1 MNENTSTLH
10 IVLSCIKELTANTGM
25 APRAA
30 IIEST
35 GLSPHIIKERIDELL
50 ESGQIKR
57 RERGVYQHVTVFA
70 PARAISRTVLPD
82 GLAVI
87 EVGDT
92 VLHLTPHE
100 EKRLSSMYGGAGSIQ
115 PAASQAYP
123 LPPQVQFLSS
133 EDVSEILGCSS
144 WQVEEYARNGVL
156 PGVKMGSKSAWVF
169 PPEALVRAVNRMAE
183 EEAAKRASPSDGNV
197 SK

>member
-1 MNENTSTLH
+1 MNETTSTLH

-70 PARAISRTVLPD
+70 PARAISKTALTD
-82 GLAVI
+82 GEVI
-87 EVGDT
+87 LEVGDT
-92 VLHLTPHE
+92 VLHLTPAE
-100 EKRLSSMYGGAGSIQ
+100 ERMMRSMFGSATVELQ
-115 PAASQAYP
+115 QAPATAPQTIPRPSALVMSLDDIAEVFCVSRRVARDKIVKDP
-123 LPPQVQFLSS
+123 GFPPTIPGSS
-133 EDVSEILGCSS
+133 E
-144 WQVEEYARNGVL
+144 R
-156 PGVKMGSKSAWVF
+156 KMMWAKSAVMEYLGV
-169 PPEALVRAVNRMAE
+169 PA
-183 EEAAKRASPSDGNV
+183 
-197 SK
+197 